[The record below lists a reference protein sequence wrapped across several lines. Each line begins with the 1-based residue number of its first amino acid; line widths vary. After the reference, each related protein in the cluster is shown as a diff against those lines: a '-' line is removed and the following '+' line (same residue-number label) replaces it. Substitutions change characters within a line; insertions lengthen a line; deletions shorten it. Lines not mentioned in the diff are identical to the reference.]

1 MAGMKRIRI
10 DELKVGMKFT
20 KSVFDAH
27 MNIVLPA
34 GKVLDKFTLNQLKSR
49 NIEFVD
55 TAGEVIMV
63 DEAPVS
69 GFAAAEK
76 EIKPKKTIIVNKET
90 AKYIDFYKDCL
101 TAIGKIY
108 RKILSGESVDAEE
121 VQQVASKIVNTI
133 TTEQNPN
140 NFINLVNIAG
150 KGEYLVNHVINATIL
165 AVLLGKKL
173 GYSTVKLFNL
183 ALAGLLYDVGMV
195 KIPAIIVEKESQLSA
210 EEFNIIKTHPIYS
223 YQIIAKD
230 LGLPIEIARVGL
242 EHHERFDGS
251 GYPRKLI
258 GNEISEFSRIIAI
271 VDTYEAL
278 IKDRAYREGKN
289 NYEAM
294 KTVLGEGS
302 KKMDTEILKF
312 FLSMMSIY
320 PVGSFVELSNGCIAQ
335 VISSDPVSPFF
346 PTVKIIKDEFKE
358 NVSDGEVIR
367 LSRRKDIYIVRSLS
381 LKEIKNAR

>member
-90 AKYIDFYKDCL
+90 AKYIDFYKDCV

-258 GNEISEFSRIIAI
+258 GNEISELSRIIAI

>member
-69 GFAAAEK
+69 GFAAVEK

-90 AKYIDFYKDCL
+90 AKYIDFYKDCV

-258 GNEISEFSRIIAI
+258 GNEISELSRIIAI

>member
-1 MAGMKRIRI
+1 MKRIRI

-90 AKYIDFYKDCL
+90 AKYIDFYKDCV

-258 GNEISEFSRIIAI
+258 GNEISELSRIIAI

>member
-165 AVLLGKKL
+165 AVLLGRKL

-258 GNEISEFSRIIAI
+258 GNEISELSRIIAI

>member
-1 MAGMKRIRI
+1 
-10 DELKVGMKFT
+10 
-20 KSVFDAH
+20 
-27 MNIVLPA
+27 
-34 GKVLDKFTLNQLKSR
+34 
-49 NIEFVD
+49 
-55 TAGEVIMV
+55 MV

-165 AVLLGKKL
+165 AVLLGRKL

-258 GNEISEFSRIIAI
+258 GNEISELSRIIAI

>member
-258 GNEISEFSRIIAI
+258 GNEISELSRIIAI